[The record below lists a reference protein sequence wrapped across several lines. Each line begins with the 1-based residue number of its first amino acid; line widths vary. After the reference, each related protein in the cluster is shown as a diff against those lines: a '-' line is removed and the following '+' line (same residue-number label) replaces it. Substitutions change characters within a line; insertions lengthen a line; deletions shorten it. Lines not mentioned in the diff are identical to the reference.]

1 MIVATS
7 WVQGKC
13 KASKLYLSKKNTEQ
27 KSGKQG
33 KKTQYNTN
41 RKKGKNGRYLNEN
54 PKAQSKCNVVNP

>member
-27 KSGKQG
+27 KSVKQ
-33 KKTQYNTN
+33 KKQHSVNTN
-41 RKKGKNGRYLNEN
+41 RKKGEKRKIPQRE
-54 PKAQSKCNVVNP
+54 PECTT